1 MSLSD
6 ISCKPK
12 VLPCCNEPSTII
24 ANGEYLFTVDDRARN
39 CIVRFRWLVDGR
51 IDIPNCAC
59 SCYRA
64 NILYGA
70 NALRDFIVIAPIGYP
85 VFVLPEPRVN
95 VTTEGECANFTF
107 SPFVDIPK
115 PCAFD
120 NIRNITFNNL
130 CVNGRLNFVLDNIN
144 NTCGDTVT
152 LLGSFDF
159 TFSLTIT
166 YLPNVDNLHY
176 ELNWLYHLEYWLVS
190 SPSYIVIL
198 IAGYV
203 LFASVCYIHYQEYD
217 PFNTKEDYEVLS
229 SLFIGNDL
237 REQDHDIHI
246 LKQLIISRNI

>member
-12 VLPCCNEPSTII
+12 ALPCCNSPSSIT
-24 ANGEYLFTVDDRARN
+24 ANGEYLFTITDNARS
-39 CIVRFRWLVDGR
+39 CRVRFRWLVDGR

-64 NILYGA
+64 NILYGY

-85 VFVLPEPRVN
+85 VSVTPEPRID
-95 VTTEGECANFTF
+95 VTTSGECANFTY
-107 SPFVDIPK
+107 STSVDIPN
-115 PCAFD
+115 PCSFD
-120 NIRNITFNNL
+120 NIRNFLFDNL
-130 CVNGRLNFVLDNIN
+130 CVNGRLNFVLDNID

-152 LLGSFDF
+152 FLSSFDF

-176 ELNWLYHLEYWLVS
+176 ELNYLYHFEGWLVS
-190 SPSYIVIL
+190 SSNYIVVFFV
-198 IAGYV
+198 GYV
-203 LFASVCYIHYQEYD
+203 IFASVCYIHYQEYD

-237 REQDHDIHI
+237 REQDTDIHI
-246 LKQLIISRNI
+246 LKQMIISRNI